1 MNKREY
7 AQANK
12 QWLAQKAQEEGVMPL
27 PKGIYYK
34 VLATGKNDGV
44 HPTPRSV
51 ITAHYTGRTINGKKF
66 DSSLGGAPLAA
77 RLRDLVEGWV
87 IALQHMCVG
96 DKWRFTSP
104 PKWATANSHNPAS
117 PAVLP

>member
-12 QWLAQKAQEEGVMPL
+12 QWLAQKAQEEGINPL

-44 HPTPRSV
+44 HPTPDGAFYIGEAYLGA
-51 ITAHYTGRTINGKKF
+51 IT
-66 DSSLGGAPLAA
+66 PLIEA
-77 RLRDLVEGWV
+77 LVDADEE
-87 IALQHMCVG
+87 
-96 DKWRFTSP
+96 
-104 PKWATANSHNPAS
+104 
-117 PAVLP
+117 